1 MLPRNPFW
9 PKHAFVFFGSPSP
22 PTIQQQP
29 IPTPAPPVTSDSQ
42 QVLQA
47 QQALQNQLGQ
57 QKTVKKTIFAG
68 DVAYSPAG
76 SNVAGQPG
84 GAPGTG
90 YKT

>member
-1 MLPRNPFW
+1 MWPPDFIPR
-9 PKHAFVFFGSPSP
+9 HAKRYFGSPAT
-22 PTIQQQP
+22 PTIAAQP

-76 SNVAGQPG
+76 ANVAGQPG